1 MSEQSGRGGGDEPRY
16 DWLYGGGSDRPSE
29 DRPAPVGGR
38 GRQSGPPSADRG
50 ADRGVDRGAGQGAD
64 ADATRMIRTQ
74 PREQPRSAQA
84 SPEQQ
89 RPVSPRPLAPEPT
102 RERRSRGGL
111 KRPTVW
117 RVVKVVVLVWIVF
130 LVAVPF
136 WAWSKVEKVDAA
148 PSGSRPA
155 EQPGT
160 TYLLVGSDS
169 RAGLTPEERKRLGT
183 GDAGGQ
189 RTDTIMLLHV
199 GSGPNLLL
207 SIPRDSIVPIPGH
220 GTGKINAAFA
230 YGGPKLLVQTIE
242 QSTGVRVDD
251 YVEIGMGGVVNAV
264 DAVGGVQI
272 CTPKRLVDRR
282 AKLRLSKG
290 CHDDVDGATALA
302 YTRSRHTQR
311 LGDIDRAKNQRAVV
325 SQVGSKVKSP
335 LTVLNPFRYVGVA
348 KAGSQ
353 SLVVNEGMSVF
364 AMGRFAWAMTR
375 VNGDNG
381 LTCSMPIRDQAIHW
395 DRDRAL
401 RLMNLIK
408 TDQTSKVGGLCTP
421 TGFPA

>member
-1 MSEQSGRGGGDEPRY
+1 MVRAGSVRGMADQGGPKEPRY
-16 DWLYGGGSDRPSE
+16 DWLYGG
-29 DRPAPVGGR
+29 
-38 GRQSGPPSADRG
+38 QSGPDERSGRGEQPGQRGPDPDSTQMIQAQGRSGARSSAPAPQDYPAQRPVQPAPGGSGRG
-50 ADRGVDRGAGQGAD
+50 AD
-64 ADATRMIRTQ
+64 
-74 PREQPRSAQA
+74 
-84 SPEQQ
+84 
-89 RPVSPRPLAPEPT
+89 L
-102 RERRSRGGL
+102 RERLR
-111 KRPTVW
+111 RPTTW
-117 RVVKVVVLVWIVF
+117 RVIKILALVWIVF

-136 WAWSKVEKVDAA
+136 WAWSNVDKVDITPAGA
-148 PSGSRPA
+148 RPD

-169 RAGLTPEERKRLGT
+169 RAGLTKQERRKLGT

-220 GTGKINAAFA
+220 GTGKINGAFA
-230 YGGPKLLVQTIE
+230 FGGPKLLVRTIE

-264 DAVGGVQI
+264 DAVGGVEV
-272 CTPKRLVDRR
+272 CTPKRLVDKR
-282 AKLRLSKG
+282 AKLRLRKG
-290 CHDDVDGATALA
+290 CHDVDGATALA
-302 YTRSRHTQR
+302 YSRSRHTQR

-353 SLVVNEGMSVF
+353 SLVVNDGMSIF
-364 AMGRFAWAMTR
+364 AMGRFAWAMTK
-375 VNGDNG
+375 VNGDDG
-381 LTCSMPIRDQAIHW
+381 LTCSMPIRDQEIHW
-395 DRDRAL
+395 DQTRAL
-401 RLMNLIK
+401 KLMKLIK
-408 TDQTSKVGGLCTP
+408 EDRTSDVGKRLCTP
-421 TGFPA
+421 TGFAS